1 MEKKVNAKNGKK
13 KALDV
18 FQMKFNNWLRIEDKR
33 SQIIILLVVSLIVA
47 YISIP
52 ESLKMDYPVQD
63 RDVGKVLK
71 YSVRANRDYT
81 IVDEAKSRKNRL
93 ESEKN
98 VPVHYQTI
106 DVDLSSRN
114 LKKAFIEMKQK
125 LYSKV
130 FEVLKESRSDLP
142 EKYMPLYA
150 KSLINDIDL
159 FNGFE
164 KKKEVLE
171 YIESQK
177 SEFEKILGIPVK
189 DEVFSVLSEFLFAP
203 EIEKAVESIHL
214 RLGSYYISRDGVPAE
229 YELKHIAVK
238 KGQTII
244 DVSFDKVIS
253 GENLREEIK
262 YSQNVLA
269 QSKDFSDKGLE
280 VIASLAY
287 WTIRDNIIISNELTE
302 EKKLVAWNNSAKEE
316 FTIKNGEVVKRAGEV
331 ITSRDIMVFREISKQ
346 SSDKSFL
353 RVFLQNLI
361 YILMLILIIHHSFK
375 KTVSKYSS
383 RNKDVLLMGIQ
394 TVFTFLI
401 FNMIVS
407 LSVPFSQWMGSIDA
421 RIFYFLMPVPFL
433 IATVRL
439 LVNTETAVAFLL
451 MLMGLFVIIFPDNLY
466 FPIFYFIG
474 SLLYIYL
481 VTHIEKRGNII
492 KISFF
497 LALLLMVLT
506 LLFFLMDSTLPTD
519 NMPRAFLLSFL
530 GAMLSGLLIM
540 GVIPIYEWFLGYTTD
555 ITFLEYSTLNH
566 PLMKQMAVHANGTY
580 QHSLTLASLVEAAA
594 REVGLSSLACKV
606 MAYFHDIGKLERPQY
621 FTENQ
626 AGKNKH
632 DELPSNSMSAMIII
646 NHVKNGLELARKYR
660 LGEKIEDAVGQ
671 HHGTTLVEY
680 FYRQAQKDD
689 PNVSES
695 TYKYPGPK
703 PRSRETALLMIADS
717 AEAAVRSIPEK
728 NFQKITDTVKKIVS
742 KKLNDGQLSEC
753 SMTLK
758 DLNIIEESLIKTLSG
773 IYHARVEYPE

>member
-1 MEKKVNAKNGKK
+1 MDKKVNGKNGKK
-13 KALDV
+13 KKFEAL
-18 FQMKFNNWLRIEDKR
+18 QIKFNNWLRVEDR
-33 SQIIILLVVSLIVA
+33 TSQLIILFVVSLIVA
-47 YISIP
+47 YVSIP
-52 ESLKMDYPVQD
+52 ESLKMDYPVSD
-63 RDVGKVLK
+63 KDVGKVLK

-81 IVDEAKSRKNRL
+81 IVDEARSRKNRL

-98 VPVHYQTI
+98 VPVHYQVV

-114 LKKAFIEMKQK
+114 LKKAFALMKQK
-125 LYSKV
+125 VETTILDILRQSQNEMPESYLPLYAQSMAANIELFNRFNKKS
-130 FEVLKESRSDLP
+130 EVLK
-142 EKYMPLYA
+142 
-150 KSLINDIDL
+150 
-159 FNGFE
+159 
-164 KKKEVLE
+164 VLL
-171 YIESQK
+171 SQK
-177 SEFEKILGIPVK
+177 DEFQKTVGVPVN
-189 DEVFSVLSEFLFAP
+189 DEVFSILTQTLFSDK
-203 EIEKAVESIHL
+203 IEKAVENIHL

-238 KGQTII
+238 KADSII
-244 DVSFDKVIS
+244 NVPLDKVIS

-262 YSQNVLA
+262 YSQNVLL
-269 QSKDFSDKGLE
+269 QTNELSGKGLA
-280 VIASLAY
+280 VVASLSY
-287 WTIRDNIIISNELTE
+287 WTIRDNIIFSNELTE
-302 EKKLVAWNNSAKEE
+302 EKKLIAWNNSAKDE
-316 FTIKNGEVVKRAGEV
+316 FTIKNGEVVKRSGEV
-331 ITSRDIMVFREISKQ
+331 ITSRDIMIFREMSKQ
-346 SSDKSFL
+346 SSDKSFF
-353 RVFLQNLI
+353 RVFIQNLI
-361 YILMLILIIHHSFK
+361 YIILLMLIIHSSFK

-383 RNKDVLLMGIQ
+383 RNKDVLLLGIQ
-394 TVFTFLI
+394 TVFTFVL

-451 MLMGLFVIIFPDNLY
+451 MLMGLFVVIFPDNLF

-506 LLFFLMDSTLPTD
+506 LLIFLMDSTLPAD
-519 NMPRAFLLSFL
+519 NLPRAFLLSFL

-594 REVGLSSLACKV
+594 REVGLSSLALKV

-646 NHVKNGLELARKYR
+646 NHVKHGLELARKYR

-689 PNVSES
+689 PDVSES

-703 PRSRETALLMIADS
+703 PESRETALLMIADS
-717 AEAAVRSIPEK
+717 SEAAVRSIPEK
-728 NFQKITDTVKKIVS
+728 NFQKISDTVKKIVS
-742 KKLNDGQLSEC
+742 KKLNEGQFSEC
-753 SMTLK
+753 NMTLK
-758 DLNIIEESLIKTLSG
+758 DLNVIEESLIKTLSG

>member
-1 MEKKVNAKNGKK
+1 MDKKSNVKNGRKDR
-13 KALDV
+13 LEV
-18 FQMKFNNWLRIEDKR
+18 FQMKFNNWLRIEDR
-33 SQIIILLVVSLIVA
+33 TSQIIILIAVSLIIA

-52 ESLKMDYPVQD
+52 NELKMDYPVSD
-63 RDVGKVLK
+63 KDVGKVLK

-81 IVDEAKSRKNRL
+81 IVDDARSRKNRL

-98 VPVHYQTI
+98 VPAHYQVV
-106 DVDLSSRN
+106 DVDLSSRS
-114 LKKAFIEMKQK
+114 LKKGFALLRQK
-125 LYSKV
+125 LEMTILDTLRQS
-130 FEVLKESRSDLP
+130 EGLP
-142 EKYMPLYA
+142 EIYLPLYA
-150 KSLINDIDL
+150 KTMAGDPQL
-159 FNGFE
+159 FNSFE
-164 KKKEVLE
+164 KKAEVVKELNTFRDE
-171 YIESQK
+171 FQK
-177 SEFEKILGIPVK
+177 IVGVPIN
-189 DEVFSVLSEFLFAP
+189 DEVFSALIETLFSEK
-203 EIEKAVESIHL
+203 IEKAVENIHL
-214 RLGSYYISRDGVPAE
+214 RLGSYYISRDGIPPE
-229 YELKHIAVK
+229 YELGHIAVK
-238 KGQTII
+238 KGDSII
-244 DVSFDKVIS
+244 SVPLDKVIS

-262 YSQNVLA
+262 YSQNVL
-269 QSKDFSDKGLE
+269 QQTNDLTQKGLE
-280 VIASLAY
+280 VVASLAY
-287 WTIRDNIIISNELTE
+287 WTIKDNIILSNELTE
-302 EKKLVAWNNSAKEE
+302 EKKLVAWNNAAREE

-331 ITSRDIMVFREISKQ
+331 INKRDIMIFREMAKQ
-346 SSDKSFL
+346 SSGKSFL
-353 RVFLQNLI
+353 RVFLQNFI
-361 YILMLILIIHHSFK
+361 YILLLILIIHHSFK
-375 KTVSKYSS
+375 RTVSKYNS
-383 RNKDVLLMGIQ
+383 RNKDVLLLGLQ
-394 TVFTFLI
+394 TVFAFLL

-439 LVNTETAVAFLL
+439 LVNTETALAFLL
-451 MLMGLFVIIFPDNLY
+451 MLMGMFIIIFPDNLY

-497 LALLLMVLT
+497 LSLLLMVLT
-506 LLFFLMDSTLPTD
+506 LMFFLMDSTLPAD
-519 NMPRAFLLSFL
+519 NLPRAFLMSFL

-540 GVIPIYEWFLGYTTD
+540 GVIPIYEWLLGYTTD

-646 NHVKNGLELARKYR
+646 NHVKHGLDLARKYR

-680 FYRQAQKDD
+680 FYRQAQKED
-689 PNVSES
+689 PDASES

-703 PRSRETALLMIADS
+703 PRTRETALLMIADS

-728 NFQKITDTVKKIVS
+728 NFQKISDTVRKIVS
-742 KKLNDGQLSEC
+742 KKLNEGQLSEC
-753 SMTLK
+753 NMTLK

>member
-1 MEKKVNAKNGKK
+1 MDKKTNGKNGKK
-13 KALDV
+13 DRFEV
-18 FQMKFNNWLRIEDKR
+18 FQMKFNKWLRMEDR
-33 SQIIILLVVSLIVA
+33 TSQIILLIVVSILVA

-52 ESLKMDYPVQD
+52 DELKMDYPVSD
-63 RDVGKVLK
+63 KDVGKVLK

-81 IVDEAKSRKNRL
+81 IVDDAKSRKNRL
-93 ESEKN
+93 ESEKS
-98 VPVHYQTI
+98 VPAHYQTV
-106 DVDLSSRN
+106 DVDLSSRS
-114 LKKAFIEMKQK
+114 LKKAFSLMRQK
-125 LYSKV
+125 LEGTILETLRQSEKIIPENY
-130 FEVLKESRSDLP
+130 LP
-142 EKYMPLYA
+142 VYA
-150 KSLINDIDL
+150 RTMAEDSVI
-159 FNGFE
+159 FNRYE
-164 KKKEVLE
+164 KKKDVVQVMMSMKDEF
-171 YIESQK
+171 QK
-177 SEFEKILGIPVK
+177 IMGVPIS
-189 DEVFSVLSEFLFAP
+189 DEVFSVLMDTHFSS
-203 EIEKAVESIHL
+203 EIEKSVEAIHL
-214 RLGSYYISRDGVPAE
+214 RLGSYYISRDGISSD
-229 YELKHIAVK
+229 YKLKNIAVE
-238 KGQTII
+238 KGESII
-244 DVSFDKVIS
+244 DVPLDKVIS
-253 GENLREEIK
+253 SENLREEIK
-262 YSQNVLA
+262 YSQDVL
-269 QSKDFSDKGLE
+269 QQTNYLTDKGLE
-280 VIASLAY
+280 VVASLSF
-287 WTIRDNIIISNELTE
+287 WTIKDNIILSSELTE
-302 EKKLVAWNNSAKEE
+302 EKKLLAWNNAAREE
-316 FTIKNGEVVKRAGEV
+316 FIIKNGEVVKRAGEV
-331 ITSRDIMVFREISKQ
+331 ITKRDIMIFREMAKQ
-346 SSDKSFL
+346 SSGKSFS

-361 YILMLILIIHHSFK
+361 YIILLIMIIHHAFK
-375 KTVSKYSS
+375 RTVSKYHS
-383 RNKDVLLMGIQ
+383 RNKDVLLLGVQ
-394 TVFTFLI
+394 TVFAFLL
-401 FNMIVS
+401 FNIIVS

-439 LVNTETAVAFLL
+439 LINTETALSFLL
-451 MLMGLFVIIFPDNLY
+451 MLMGMLIIIFPDNLY

-497 LALLLMVLT
+497 LSLLLMVLT
-506 LLFFLMDSTLPTD
+506 LLFFLMDSTLPAD
-519 NMPRAFLLSFL
+519 NLPRAFLMSFL

-540 GVIPIYEWFLGYTTD
+540 GVIPVYEWLLGYTTD

-646 NHVKNGLELARKYR
+646 NHVKHGLELARKHR

-689 PNVSES
+689 PGVSES

-728 NFQKITDTVKKIVS
+728 NFQKISDTVKKIVN
-742 KKLNDGQLSEC
+742 KKLNEGQLSEC
-753 SMTLK
+753 NMTLK
-758 DLNIIEESLIKTLSG
+758 DLNIIEESLVKTLSG

>member
-1 MEKKVNAKNGKK
+1 MDKKVNGKGVKK
-13 KALDV
+13 KKFENL
-18 FQMKFNNWLRIEDKR
+18 QIKFNNWLRFEDR
-33 SQIIILLVVSLIVA
+33 TSQLIILFTVSLIVA

-52 ESLKMDYPVQD
+52 ESLKMDYPVSD
-63 RDVGKVLK
+63 KDVGKVLK

-98 VPVHYQTI
+98 VPVHYQVV

-114 LKKAFIEMKQK
+114 LKKAFALMRQK
-125 LYSKV
+125 VELTILD
-130 FEVLKESRSDLP
+130 VLKQSPNEMPESYL
-142 EKYMPLYA
+142 ELYA
-150 KSLINDIDL
+150 QSMATNIDL
-159 FNGFE
+159 FNRFN
-164 KKKEVLE
+164 KKPEVLKVLL
-171 YIESQK
+171 SQK
-177 SEFEKILGIPVK
+177 EAFQKTVGVPVN
-189 DEVFSVLSEFLFAP
+189 DEVFSILAQTLFSEK
-203 EIEKAVESIHL
+203 IEKAVENIHL
-214 RLGSYYISRDGVPAE
+214 RLGSYYISRDGVPVD
-229 YELKHIAVK
+229 YELNHIAVK
-238 KGQTII
+238 KSESII
-244 DVSFDKVIS
+244 NVPLDKVIS

-262 YSQNVLA
+262 YSQNVLL
-269 QSKDFSDKGLE
+269 QTNELSGKGLE
-280 VIASLAY
+280 VVASLSY
-287 WTIRDNIIISNELTE
+287 WTIRDNIIFSNELTE

-316 FTIKNGEVVKRAGEV
+316 FTIKNGEVVKRSGEV
-331 ITSRDIMVFREISKQ
+331 ITPRDIMIFREISKQ
-346 SSDKSFL
+346 SSDKSFF
-353 RVFLQNLI
+353 RVFIQNLI
-361 YILMLILIIHHSFK
+361 YILLLILIIHHSFK

-383 RNKDVLLMGIQ
+383 RNKDVLLLGIQ
-394 TVFTFLI
+394 AIFTFLL

-433 IATVRL
+433 VATIRL

-451 MLMGLFVIIFPDNLY
+451 MLIGLFVIIFPDNLF

-506 LLFFLMDSTLPTD
+506 LLIFLMDSTLPAD

-594 REVGLSSLACKV
+594 REVGLSSLALKV

-646 NHVKNGLELARKYR
+646 NHVKHGLELARKHR

-689 PNVSES
+689 PSVSES

-717 AEAAVRSIPEK
+717 SEAAVRSIPEK
-728 NFQKITDTVKKIVS
+728 NFQKISDTVKKIVS
-742 KKLNDGQLSEC
+742 KKLNEGQFSEC
-753 SMTLK
+753 NMTLK
-758 DLNIIEESLIKTLSG
+758 DLNVIEESLIKTLSG
-773 IYHARVEYPE
+773 IYHARIEYPE

>member
-1 MEKKVNAKNGKK
+1 MDKKTNGKNARK
-13 KALDV
+13 QKLES
-18 FQMKFNNWLRIEDKR
+18 FQMKFNNWLRIEDR
-33 SQIIILLVVSLIVA
+33 TSQLIILFTVSLIVA

-52 ESLKMDYPVQD
+52 ESLKMDYPVLD
-63 RDVGKVLK
+63 KDVGKVLK

-81 IVDEAKSRKNRL
+81 IVDDAKSRKNRL

-98 VPVHYQTI
+98 VPVHYQVV

-114 LKKAFIEMKQK
+114 LKKAFALLRQKVEMT
-125 LYSKV
+125 
-130 FEVLKESRSDLP
+130 VLDVLMQSETKIPQMYL
-142 EKYMPLYA
+142 PLYA
-150 KSLINDIDL
+150 KTMAGDAEL

-164 KKKEVLE
+164 KKGEVLDIIRSSKDE
-171 YIESQK
+171 FQK
-177 SEFEKILGIPVK
+177 IVGVPVN
-189 DEVFSVLSEFLFAP
+189 DEVFSALIETLFSEK
-203 EIEKAVESIHL
+203 IEKTVENIHQ

-229 YELKHIAVK
+229 YELDHIAVK
-238 KGQTII
+238 KGDSII
-244 DVSFDKVIS
+244 NVPLDKVIS

-262 YSQNVLA
+262 YSQNVL
-269 QSKDFSDKGLE
+269 QQTNDLSEKGLE
-280 VIASLAY
+280 VVASLAY
-287 WTIRDNIIISNELTE
+287 WTIRDNIIFSNELTE
-302 EKKLVAWNNSAKEE
+302 EKKLVAWNNAAREE
-316 FTIKNGEVVKRAGEV
+316 FTIRNGEVVKRAGEV
-331 ITSRDIMVFREISKQ
+331 ITARDIMIFREMAQQ
-346 SSDKSFL
+346 SSGKSFL
-353 RVFLQNLI
+353 RVFIQNLI
-361 YILMLILIIHHSFK
+361 YILLLILIIHHSFK
-375 KTVSKYSS
+375 KTVSKYNS
-383 RNKDVLLMGIQ
+383 RNKDVLLLGLQ
-394 TVFTFLI
+394 SVFAFLL

-439 LVNTETAVAFLL
+439 LVNTETAIAFLL
-451 MLMGLFVIIFPDNLY
+451 MLMGLFVIVFPDNLY
-466 FPIFYFIG
+466 FPIFYFVG

-497 LALLLMVLT
+497 LSLLLMVVT
-506 LLFFLMDSTLPTD
+506 LLFFLMDSTLPAD
-519 NMPRAFLLSFL
+519 NLPRAFLMSFL

-566 PLMKQMAVHANGTY
+566 PLIKQMAVHANGTY

-646 NHVKNGLELARKYR
+646 NHVKHGLELARKYR

-680 FYRQAQKDD
+680 FYRQAKKDD
-689 PNVSES
+689 PDVSES

-703 PRSRETALLMIADS
+703 PRTRETALLMIADS

-728 NFQKITDTVKKIVS
+728 NFQKISDTVRKIVS
-742 KKLNDGQLSEC
+742 KKLNEGQLSEC
-753 SMTLK
+753 NMTLK